1 MKLVEALFL
10 HIGKGEAETIVLA
23 GELGIRLVLIDDK
36 KGRRFASHHNLE
48 PVGTIGILLSAKKKG
63 FLAQIKPELGK
74 LVESG
79 IHIHPDLVNE
89 ALKVSGE
96 L

>member
-1 MKLVEALFL
+1 MNGGFLQLFS
-10 HIGKGEAETIVLA
+10 KNVQSKTNY
-23 GELGIRLVLIDDK
+23 
-36 KGRRFASHHNLE
+36 F
-48 PVGTIGILLSAKKKG
+48 IGILLSAKKKG
-63 FLAQIKPELGK
+63 LLAQIKPELGK

-79 IHIHPDLVNE
+79 IHIHPNLINE